1 MRSYLLITYFLF
13 STIILLGQSDSAK
26 ISLWA
31 TYYYVPTLDHNER
44 GIDLLNKK
52 EEKTGF
58 KLDSCDWC
66 NAVIEG
72 TVFIQK
78 ENRTYVL
85 NYAGRSKEIQYDCRQ
100 CIIYKNYENY
110 LNSGKVLWELSSGF
124 GKGCKN
130 YNLVPFTTIAVDTV
144 IIPIGTVIYIPKA
157 KGAKY
162 ADSKGK
168 LVEHNGYFFA
178 GDVGS
183 KIVGNHIDVF
193 LGSSKENPFDFV
205 KSNHAGSFEAYFVK
219 DKKIIDKYTSL
230 HK

>member
-1 MRSYLLITYFLF
+1 MRYYFFIYSLFRTLFLF
-13 STIILLGQSDSAK
+13 GQSDSTK

-31 TYYYVPTLDHNER
+31 TYYYVPTLNHNES

-52 EEKTGF
+52 EESTGF

-66 NAVIEG
+66 NAAIEG

-100 CIIYKNYENY
+100 CSKYKNYGNY

-124 GKGCKN
+124 GKGCRN
-130 YNLVPFTTIAVDTV
+130 YNLVPFITIAVDTSL
-144 IIPIGTVIYIPKA
+144 IPIGSVIYVPEA

-162 ADSKGK
+162 TNMEGK
-168 LVEHNGYFFA
+168 LVEHEGLFFA

-183 KIVGNHIDVF
+183 KILGNHIDIF
-193 LGSSKENPFDFV
+193 LGTSKKNPFEFI
-205 KSNHAGSFEAYFVK
+205 KSNHTGVFEAYMVT
-219 DKKIIDKYTSL
+219 DKNLIDKYASL
-230 HK
+230 HT

>member
-1 MRSYLLITYFLF
+1 MKFYLFIYFLF
-13 STIILLGQSDSAK
+13 STLILFGQSDSTK

-31 TYYYVPTLDHNER
+31 TYYYVPTLMHNET

-52 EEKTGF
+52 EERTGF
-58 KLDSCDWC
+58 KLNSCDWC

-100 CIIYKNYENY
+100 CIKYKNYENY

-130 YNLVPFTTIAVDTV
+130 YNLVPFITIAVDTS
-144 IIPIGTVIYIPKA
+144 IIPIGSVIHIPMA
-157 KGAKY
+157 KGVKY
-162 ADSKGK
+162 ADSEGK
-168 LVEHNGYFFA
+168 LVEHDGFFFA

-183 KIVGNHIDVF
+183 KIKGNHIDVF
-193 LGSSKENPFDFV
+193 LGSSKENPFDFI
-205 KSNHAGSFEAYFVK
+205 KSNHTGVFEGYLIT
-219 DKKIIDKYTSL
+219 DKNLIAKYTGL